1 MGAQPWW
8 RFLAL
13 LLPLLVAVSFLMSFN
28 FAYSEGGQ
36 ISEHVAQE
44 RWQQQLELCD
54 GEQGRRPAS
63 DEGNSALLSIFT

>member
-13 LLPLLVAVSFLMSFN
+13 LLPLLVAVVMRVARFLNMSRRRDGSSSWSYVMGN
-28 FAYSEGGQ
+28 KGGGQ
-36 ISEHVAQE
+36 HQV
-44 RWQQQLELCD
+44 
-54 GEQGRRPAS
+54 GRG